1 MDSRDI
7 NWKKYISY
15 FKFWFLAIL
24 LLAVL
29 LVVLLAVRGRESAVE
44 RTNQECDTQERVF
57 DYADVLTADQE
68 EALRALIAEQEKRTA
83 CDIVLVT
90 LNESLA
96 DYAAAYEEELGYLT
110 PDRYTMVYADNFYD
124 EHQFGYD
131 RPYGDGVLLLD
142 NWYREADGGVYSWL
156 STCGRAEDR
165 FSSSMIDSLLTEAL
179 ANADQD
185 PYGAYV
191 KYVNLFA
198 EMMTE
203 SGGIPDIPV
212 FAPLVL
218 AVLGTVLFVESA
230 LRNHRGSKT
239 VNLTTYVEGGKPELK
254 RQEDIFLRK
263 TVTKRHI
270 ERNTG
275 SGGGGGGGGHHTSSR
290 GVSHGGGGHR
300 R

>member
-1 MDSRDI
+1 
-7 NWKKYISY
+7 
-15 FKFWFLAIL
+15 
-24 LLAVL
+24 
-29 LVVLLAVRGRESAVE
+29 
-44 RTNQECDTQERVF
+44 
-57 DYADVLTADQE
+57 
-68 EALRALIAEQEKRTA
+68 
-83 CDIVLVT
+83 
-90 LNESLA
+90 
-96 DYAAAYEEELGYLT
+96 
-110 PDRYTMVYADNFYD
+110 
-124 EHQFGYD
+124 
-131 RPYGDGVLLLD
+131 
-142 NWYREADGGVYSWL
+142 
-156 STCGRAEDR
+156 
-165 FSSSMIDSLLTEAL
+165 MIDSLLTEAL

>member
-29 LVVLLAVRGRESAVE
+29 LVVLLAVRGRESAAE

-68 EALRALIAEQEKRTA
+68 EALRAVIAEQEKRTA

-124 EHQFGYD
+124 EHKFGYD

-275 SGGGGGGGGHHTSSR
+275 SGGGGGHHTSSR

>member
-29 LVVLLAVRGRESAVE
+29 LVVLLAVRGRESAAE

-124 EHQFGYD
+124 EHKFGYD

-270 ERNTG
+270 ERTTG

>member
-29 LVVLLAVRGRESAVE
+29 LVVLLAVRGRESAAE

-68 EALRALIAEQEKRTA
+68 EALRAVIAEQEKRTA

-124 EHQFGYD
+124 EHKFGYD

-239 VNLTTYVEGGKPELK
+239 VNLTTYVEGGKPELM

>member
-29 LVVLLAVRGRESAVE
+29 LVVLLAVRGRESAAE

-124 EHQFGYD
+124 EHKFGYD

-203 SGGIPDIPV
+203 CGGIPDIPV

>member
-29 LVVLLAVRGRESAVE
+29 LVVLLAVRGRESAAE

-96 DYAAAYEEELGYLT
+96 DYAAAYKEELGYLT

-124 EHQFGYD
+124 EHKFGYD

-185 PYGAYV
+185 SYGAYV

-198 EMMTE
+198 EMMTG